1 MALKLWGLH
10 ETEIPPWQKGLLKL
24 TLPILKTFLINILNI
39 NKEHSDE
46 HLKKAEEML
55 EETDKIL
62 AKNSFLL
69 GTEKPTYLDYTFA
82 SLAGILAFPDQ
93 YGGPNLSAESRVK
106 LGDFT
111 LETQKNIKKF
121 RNTPSGKFVLKMY
134 AEYR

>member
-10 ETEIPPWQKGLLKL
+10 ETEIPSWQKGLLKL
-24 TLPILKTFLINILNI
+24 TVRILKACLMNILNI
-39 NKEHSDE
+39 NKVHSDE
-46 HLKKAEEML
+46 DFKKAEEMF

-62 AKNSFLL
+62 AKHSFLL
-69 GTEKPTYLDYTFA
+69 GTEEPTYLDYTFA

-106 LGDFT
+106 FGDFT
-111 LETQKNIKKF
+111 LETQKNIRKF